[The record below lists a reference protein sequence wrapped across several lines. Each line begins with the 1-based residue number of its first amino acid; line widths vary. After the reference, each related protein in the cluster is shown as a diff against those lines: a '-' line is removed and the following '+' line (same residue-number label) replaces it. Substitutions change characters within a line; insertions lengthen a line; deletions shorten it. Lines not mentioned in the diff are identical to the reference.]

1 MLIIPPSHGH
11 VMSMDAGRHD
21 AGYGSQPPTMSRPR
35 IEVADIV
42 RQYGEAFLERY
53 GQTLSGV
60 QRRALRAIEL
70 CRTAALGGHKIRCHV
85 CGHEELA
92 YNPCRN
98 RSCPKCH
105 GVAQAA
111 WLAKRQR
118 EVLDM
123 PYEHAIFTLPQDL
136 SPVVFQNPRLLY
148 GLLFRTVSQT
158 LLDIAGDPKHLGA
171 EIGGMA
177 ILHKV

>member
-1 MLIIPPSHGH
+1 MLIIPPPHDHAISIEAELHGAAH
-11 VMSMDAGRHD
+11 SSR
-21 AGYGSQPPTMSRPR
+21 PPTNRRPQFE
-35 IEVADIV
+35 IADVV
-42 RQYGEAFLERY
+42 RQYGQAFLERY
-53 GQTLSGV
+53 GHTLDGG

-70 CRTAALGGHKIRCHV
+70 CRTAALGGHKTRCHV

-118 EVLDM
+118 EVLDT

-136 SPVVFQNPRLLY
+136 SPLILQNPHLL
-148 GLLFRTVSQT
+148 
-158 LLDIAGDPKHLGA
+158 
-171 EIGGMA
+171 
-177 ILHKV
+177 